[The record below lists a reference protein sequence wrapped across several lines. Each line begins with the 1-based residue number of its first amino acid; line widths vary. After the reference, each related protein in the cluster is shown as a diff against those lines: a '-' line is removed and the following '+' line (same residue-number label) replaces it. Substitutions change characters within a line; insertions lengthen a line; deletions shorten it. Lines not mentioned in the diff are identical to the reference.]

1 MKVSSRDILTV
12 LKRFDIARDDDFAR
26 AIEHLRI
33 SNPSD
38 TNTLVA
44 FRFKRRLFYVLF
56 DNQAE
61 DNPNYIIGQIH
72 TDNQGITGTLA
83 QNPHDHLATYA
94 LPFKGK
100 DAYLFQAIS
109 PKKRLDIRLS
119 ELYPE
124 TSRSTW
130 QKHIK
135 AGHVQ
140 VNGVVQ
146 TSVKYEVQEGDTIAI
161 TVPDAT
167 DFSGETL
174 PIIYIDDDI
183 IAVNKPVGILTHSK
197 GALNDEFTVADFFRR
212 YTTFGLETNRPGI
225 VHRLD
230 RDTSGVILGARHA
243 EAAALLQKQFGN
255 RTVKKQY
262 LAILDGYLKQKE
274 AVIDLPIGR
283 NPTAPSTFRVD
294 SKGKSAITRYT
305 VLAERNGLTLIE
317 LQPRTG
323 RTHQLRV
330 HMQHLGAPIH
340 GDRVYSK
347 ANTRLF
353 LHAKSLE
360 ITLPSGERRIFTAPV
375 PIEFS
380 NLFPEAGKS

>member
-1 MKVSSRDILTV
+1 MKVSSRDILAI
-12 LKRFDIARDDDFAR
+12 LKRFDIATDDDPAR

-33 SNPSD
+33 SGPSD
-38 TNTLVA
+38 TSTLVS
-44 FRFKRRLFYVLF
+44 FHFKRRLFYVLF

-61 DNPNYIIGQIH
+61 DSPSYIIDQIH
-72 TDNQGITGTLA
+72 TGNQSISGTLA
-83 QNPHDHLATYA
+83 QNPHNHLTTYA

-100 DAYLFQAIS
+100 DTYLFQAIS

-119 ELYPE
+119 ELYPG

-140 VNGVVQ
+140 VNGAVQ
-146 TSVKYEVQEGDTIAI
+146 TSVKYEVQEADSIAV
-161 TVPDAT
+161 TVPDAA

-183 IAVNKPVGILTHSK
+183 IVVNKPMGILTHSK
-197 GALNDEFTVADFFRR
+197 GVLNDEFAVADFFRH

-225 VHRLD
+225 IHRLD
-230 RDTSGVILGARHA
+230 RDTSGVIVGARHP

-274 AVIDLPIGR
+274 ALIDLPIGR

-305 VLAERNGLTLIE
+305 VLAEQNGLTLVE

-340 GDRVYSK
+340 GDRVYGK
-347 ANTRLF
+347 TNTRLF

-360 ITLPSGERRIFTAPV
+360 ITLPSGERRIFTAPI
-375 PIEFS
+375 PPEFS
-380 NLFPEAGKS
+380 NLFSEAGKS